1 MLAFLY
7 NACNDC
13 NLNGMSEQRQDVNQ
27 AFREELLG
35 WHFAVEEWCCRGKKN
50 LKGKIELSKHD
61 FPLSATGSI
70 PLMLPEKCNSQTS
83 SPPIFSEQ
91 QLFFFFSS
99 YFEITL

>member
-1 MLAFLY
+1 MSIGRNCVSMEINFRIQLHVLAFLY

-35 WHFAVEEWCCRGKKN
+35 WHFAVREWCCRGKKN

-61 FPLSATGSI
+61 FPLSATGRY
-70 PLMLPEKCNSQTS
+70 L
-83 SPPIFSEQ
+83 
-91 QLFFFFSS
+91 
-99 YFEITL
+99 